1 MDKNTALEIVREYR
15 QAIIKLFPDS
25 MTYLFGSYAKE
36 CQKELSDIDVAVIVP
51 KLSENYLWE
60 DSPKLW
66 KISGDINSLIE
77 PVLLEENENTPIY
90 QEVIKTGILIE

>member
-1 MDKNTALEIVREYR
+1 MDKNTAIEIVREYR
-15 QAIIKLFPDS
+15 QAIIKLFPNS

-36 CQKELSDIDVAVIVP
+36 CQQEMSDIDVAVIVP

-66 KISGDINSLIE
+66 KASGDINSLIE
-77 PVLLEENENTPIY
+77 PVLLEKNENTPLYNEI
-90 QEVIKTGILIE
+90 IKNGILIE

>member
-66 KISGDINSLIE
+66 KISGEINSLIE